1 MVALCLGA
9 LGIACTANPGPRPE
23 AAAEK
28 PAATQ
33 AISDVPVVATTPTAP
48 VTAPVVA
55 QAEPTAP
62 VVAPTPVLAEPVAAQ
77 PGADAVPGVAPIA
90 TLPPPV
96 AVAEVERLAPAW
108 ELVTKTDKEVELETL
123 AVGVLARLGGVFHE
137 VGPDGALVE
146 KPAADPVLHQRTM
159 QHYDIE
165 GVWPD
170 DVWWVKET
178 MHERD
183 GSDLSFYKWRANNRW
198 VAQSDAGTTKW
209 DRYDLLVERWTPRS
223 GYLLVATDDDNRGVA
238 NFTRLAGKHPA
249 PEPIAYGTNNL
260 HDVYE
265 SAGGTVFL
273 FTEATDEGR
282 SGSYDILRSC
292 KPGEAPGCERS
303 GGFTLPPV
311 GGNGGYVVGLMAAR
325 NRWSMSA
332 VINAAHEPGNKDRE
346 KRYLVHYE
354 TGGWKLDAVPGD
366 LDVRQML
373 AAPDGGLWLVLGEKP
388 QSLWHRSDAGKWVA
402 VDLPA
407 DLVGAEKIQVAL
419 RDPTHVWV
427 AGNVGEN
434 HAIHAAPA
442 ALQGPG
448 VAVPVPSPAG

>member
-1 MVALCLGA
+1 MSILAGKRVVALCLGA
-9 LGIACTANPGPRPE
+9 LGIACTANPRAEPAADAAKPE
-23 AAAEK
+23 
-28 PAATQ
+28 ATQ
-33 AISDVPVVATTPTAP
+33 ATKDAPVVATTPATPATP
-48 VTAPVVA
+48 ANGPVVA
-55 QAEPTAP
+55 QAEPSVP
-62 VVAPTPVLAEPVAAQ
+62 VVAPPVA
-77 PGADAVPGVAPIA
+77 GAAPIA

-96 AVAEVERLAPAW
+96 VAAEVERLAPTW
-108 ELVTKTDKEVELETL
+108 ELVTKPDREVELETL
-123 AVGVLARLGGVFHE
+123 ASGVLARLGGVFHE

-146 KPAADPVLHQRTM
+146 KPAADPVHQRKM

-165 GVWPD
+165 GAWPD
-170 DVWWVKET
+170 DAWWVKET

-183 GSDLSFYKWRANNRW
+183 GSDLQFFKWRANGRW
-198 VAQSDAGTTKW
+198 VAQGDGSTTKW
-209 DRYDLLVERWTPRS
+209 DRYGLSMQRWTPRS
-223 GYLLVATDDDNRGVA
+223 GYLLVENEDDNRGVA
-238 NFTRLAGKHPA
+238 SFTRLASKHPA

-260 HDVYE
+260 LDVFE

-303 GGFTLPPV
+303 GGLTLPPV
-311 GGNGGYVVGLMAAR
+311 GVNGAYFVGVMAAR

-354 TGGWKLDAVPGD
+354 TGGWKVDAVPGE

-388 QSLWHRSDAGKWVA
+388 QTLWHRSDAGKWVA
-402 VDLPA
+402 VDLPV
-407 DLVGAEKIQVAL
+407 DLVGSENIQVAL

-427 AGNVGEN
+427 AGNVGEY

-442 ALQGPG
+442 ALQSP
-448 VAVPVPSPAG
+448 VVVVPVPSPAG